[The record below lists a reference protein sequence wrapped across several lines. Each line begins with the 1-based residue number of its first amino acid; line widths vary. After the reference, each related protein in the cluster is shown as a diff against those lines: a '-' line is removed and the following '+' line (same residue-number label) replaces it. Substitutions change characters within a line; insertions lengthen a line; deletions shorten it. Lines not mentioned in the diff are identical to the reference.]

1 MEITS
6 QQRQL
11 ADLIQ
16 EAKGLSTYPDI
27 VWDDPVWDITRHA
40 KLRGHE
46 RARSTLAF
54 VRRRVDKSHPL
65 EPFSQPYSDFAK
77 ALLRWR
83 ASQRGVRLS
92 EQETMLR
99 TLRLLYEAL
108 LPMGTADPTR
118 LQLRHFQ
125 LASESAVRI
134 YVPWCAYVI
143 GTKLEEIARWVTT
156 HRITRTRM
164 GFRNSIQHP
173 GRGDKL
179 DPESQRQ
186 GLKKMPSSAAL
197 EALADISNNPRDD
210 NERVLLR
217 IIDLLVVGGF
227 RVGEALTLPADCWVE
242 EAARQESGSLRLD
255 STTGQ
260 PILRC
265 GIRYWPEKG
274 GDPVVKWLPTHAV
287 SLARRAV
294 TELSQLCDEAR
305 RMAAVLEQNPDR
317 VPLPGHHYDS
327 EALITRVEL
336 VRLLG
341 LVNAGGCAVYL
352 RDRLGLKPAGSRPSI
367 RNGRAVGAPEYLHR
381 VGEIEKALL
390 KRRASLEVLTKPNGQ
405 KQMLSESLCV
415 MFHNQFSS
423 QKATLRFLPELVGY
437 CQLQLALGAHQ
448 GKGSVFS
455 DRDLT
460 ERDGSPLKIKT
471 HAFRH
476 WLNTLAHHGGLTDVL
491 LARWM
496 GRNDLRQNAAYQH
509 GTVEQRAGWVREGIE
524 KGILMGPIADASRG
538 IRDPVERREFL
549 EAHIPVAHV
558 TPYGWCTHNF
568 AIEPCQFHLNCFAGC
583 REYLRTKGNPEE
595 RLVLLEMR
603 NFTAEQ
609 LKGAKD
615 AADNERYGAS
625 NWLAYHQRALAGIN
639 AALEVDLE
647 DKIADGDC
655 VAVFPNGKKVGE
667 PIL

>member
-1 MEITS
+1 MEITF

-27 VWDDPVWDITRHA
+27 VWDDPVWDITAHA

-46 RARSTLAF
+46 KARSSLAF

-108 LPMGTADPTR
+108 LPMGTVDPTR
-118 LQLRHFQ
+118 LQLRHFH
-125 LASESAVRI
+125 LAVESAVRI

-173 GRGDKL
+173 GRGDNL

-227 RVGEALTLPADCWVE
+227 RVGEALTLPVDCWVE
-242 EAARQESGSLRLD
+242 EAARQESGSLKLD

-287 SLARRAV
+287 PLARRAV
-294 TELSQLCDEAR
+294 TELTELCSEAR
-305 RMAAVLEQNPDR
+305 RAAAILEQNPDR
-317 VPLPGHHYDS
+317 VPLAGRQGPD
-327 EALITRVEL
+327 ALLNDVEL
-336 VRLLG
+336 ARLLG
-341 LVNAGGCAVYL
+341 FRGTRVGSVYL
-352 RDRLGLKPAGSRPSI
+352 RDRLGVKPTSSRPC
-367 RNGRAVGAPEYLHR
+367 RRGGRAVGKEEYLYR
-381 VGEIEKALL
+381 VGDIEKAWL
-390 KRRASLEVLTKPNGQ
+390 KRCAPLQVLTKPDGQ

-423 QKATLRFLPELVGY
+423 KKATLRFLPELVGY
-437 CQLQLALGAHQ
+437 CQLQLALGAYY

-455 DRDLT
+455 DRGLT
-460 ERDGSPLKIKT
+460 ERDGSPLKIRT

-538 IRDPVERREFL
+538 IQDPIERREFL
-549 EAHIPVAHV
+549 EAHVPVAHV

-583 REYLRTKGNPEE
+583 REYLRTKGNQEE
-595 RLVLLEMR
+595 RLVLLRMR

-609 LKGAKD
+609 LKGAED
-615 AADNERYGAS
+615 AADKERYGAS
-625 NWLAYHQRALAGIN
+625 NWLAYHERALAGIN
-639 AALEVDLE
+639 AALEVDSE
-647 DKIADGDC
+647 GKSADGDY
-655 VAVFPNGKKVGE
+655 VAVFPHGKKVGE